1 MGLMGTTGLW
11 LKQFSEFLM
20 QTNANVGIGTR
31 KQICWICFEKF
42 LRKT

>member
-1 MGLMGTTGLW
+1 MGTTGLW

-31 KQICWICFEKF
+31 KQN
-42 LRKT
+42 LLNML